1 MTSDVRDNVR
11 DPGVDV
17 TALPLLALQGLAL
30 TPQMGYSS
38 WNDCGSVVTEEHI
51 KATAEYM
58 ISSGLAAKG
67 FVRCPCT
74 DPSATYTMRSSATA
88 ADAAPRS
95 ALPDAAPRSAI
106 PRSADLRKRRRRLAA
121 GA

>member
-1 MTSDVRDNVR
+1 MRFGSS
-11 DPGVDV
+11 
-17 TALPLLALQGLAL
+17 LSQGLAL

-67 FVRCPCT
+67 FVRCP
-74 DPSATYTMRSSATA
+74 MLSSA
-88 ADAAPRS
+88 
-95 ALPDAAPRSAI
+95 AI
-106 PRSADLRKRRRRLAA
+106 YRHRASLTGR
-121 GA
+121 

>member
-1 MTSDVRDNVR
+1 M
-11 DPGVDV
+11 
-17 TALPLLALQGLAL
+17 LLAATTLAALSVLPRAAALDNGLGL

-67 FVRCPCT
+67 YTFVNVDEGWFVGR
-74 DPSATYTMRSSATA
+74 DPKTKAMVEDKKFFPSTMKGLGQWIHNLTVPGKDNCLVLCAF
-88 ADAAPRS
+88 
-95 ALPDAAPRSAI
+95 LC
-106 PRSADLRKRRRRLAA
+106 
-121 GA
+121 